1 MKKVNRRQFLGAAV
15 ATAGVGSGAMIFTR
29 SRPATVIP
37 LSESN
42 HANATFS
49 LVRSLSP
56 TSQVA
61 LGKSGLKVSMVG
73 IGTGSIGWRHRSN
86 QTQLGQNG
94 FTQLMRHAF
103 DRGINFFDLAD
114 AYGSHPYFVEAMKG
128 VPRDRYIIQT
138 KSDSRD
144 PQDARADIDR
154 FLRELRT
161 DYIDSLIIHHVTIPA
176 WTQQYRGVMDVFAE
190 AKRQGKIRAHGVT
203 CHDFGALQAAA
214 ASDWVQINQVRWNP
228 GRAHMDEEVETA
240 RALFKKMR
248 AKGQG
253 MIGMKVVGQGDLLD
267 GSRKFS
273 PAECFRFQV
282 ESGVVDAFVV
292 GVEATSHVDELLHG
306 TQIALNEVGYRIPTQ
321 IPTQA

>member
-1 MKKVNRRQFLGAAV
+1 MKKLNRRQFLGAAV
-15 ATAGVGSGAMIFTR
+15 ATAGVGSGAVIFTR
-29 SRPATVIP
+29 SRPASVVP
-37 LSESN
+37 LSESKP
-42 HANATFS
+42 AEASFS
-49 LVRSLSP
+49 LVRSLTP
-56 TSQVA
+56 TSQVP
-61 LGKSGLKVSMVG
+61 LGKSGLKVSLVG
-73 IGTGSIGWRHRSN
+73 LGTGSIGYRHRSN

-94 FTQLMRHAF
+94 FTQLMRSAF

-144 PQDARADIDR
+144 PEAAREDIDR

-161 DYIDSLIIHHVTIPA
+161 DYIDSLIIHHVTIPD
-176 WTQQYRGVMDVFAE
+176 WTEQYRGVMDVFAE

-228 GRAHMDEEVETA
+228 GRAHMDEEIETV
-240 RALFKKMR
+240 RGLFRKMR

-253 MIGMKVVGQGDLLD
+253 MIGMKVVGQGDLLN

-306 TQIALNEVGYRIPTQ
+306 TQLALNEVGYR
-321 IPTQA
+321 AVV